1 MPKALPSG
9 RQLRLEMMKSIRKGR
24 FILKAQSQNPKI
36 IPYQRGQSKKSGT
49 NSSTRKILERLKE
62 YSTVYNIIQCCQS
75 TTGKK
80 SK

>member
-24 FILKAQSQNPKI
+24 FILKARSQNPKI

-49 NSSTRKILERLKE
+49 NSSTRLF
-62 YSTVYNIIQCCQS
+62 
-75 TTGKK
+75 
-80 SK
+80 